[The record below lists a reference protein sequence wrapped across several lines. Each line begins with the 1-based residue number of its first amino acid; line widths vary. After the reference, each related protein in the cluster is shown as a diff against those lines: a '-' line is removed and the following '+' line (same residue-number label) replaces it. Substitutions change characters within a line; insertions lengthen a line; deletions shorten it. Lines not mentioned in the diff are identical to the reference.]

1 MKVPGTPARSNAS
14 ARRLATVTASG
25 CDSVG
30 IACVESSE
38 ASWGAEAICLTRMT
52 PASSNGFQSF
62 QDFLDRDEELAS
74 PRELRR
80 KNREP
85 ERYDQS
91 ARQR

>member
-1 MKVPGTPARSNAS
+1 
-14 ARRLATVTASG
+14 
-25 CDSVG
+25 
-30 IACVESSE
+30 
-38 ASWGAEAICLTRMT
+38 MT